1 LIEANALP
9 LSHTANMMTLV
20 CIFLVDAVLKN

>member
-9 LSHTANMMTLV
+9 LSHTANCLLSPEAEVPKSLTQ
-20 CIFLVDAVLKN
+20 